1 MEEPI
6 YIKKRNRY
14 NYKTLQTFCY
24 EYDVLVDNNLNE
36 NSKISSTT
44 IISGKCKNNNCL
56 ENYSKSFITLYNSK
70 VFMCHKC
77 TQQEKIKKIKKT
89 NLERYGVEQPLKS
102 HVFKDKLKQT
112 NKEKYGFE
120 YSSQSQQVKDKKAE
134 VFMKKYGVKTSLLDE
149 TIKKQ
154 IRNTNKEKYGFDNPF
169 QSPQIMEKI
178 KQTNMEKYGFENPSQ
193 SPDIA
198 EKKLKTSFRKKE
210 YTFPSGRKD
219 LIQGFENLALD
230 ELLQKELIEE
240 NDIITGVKDV
250 PEIWYHDE
258 AGKKRRHFVDI
269 FISSQNR
276 CIEVK
281 STWTADKKQDN
292 IYLKQKA
299 GKELGYDYE
308 IWIYNKNFEKIKTE
322 K

>member
-6 YIKKRNRY
+6 YVKKRNRY
-14 NYKTLQTFCY
+14 NYKTLQNFCY
-24 EYDVLVDNNLNE
+24 EYDLLLDNNLNE
-36 NSKISSTT
+36 NSTISRST

-56 ENYSKSFITLYNSK
+56 ENYSKSFIILYNSK
-70 VFMCHKC
+70 NFMCHKC
-77 TQQEKIKKIKKT
+77 TQKERIKKVKKT

-102 HVFKDKLKQT
+102 QVFKDKLKQ
-112 NKEKYGFE
+112 
-120 YSSQSQQVKDKKAE
+120 
-134 VFMKKYGVKTSLLDE
+134 
-149 TIKKQ
+149 
-154 IRNTNKEKYGFDNPF
+154 TNKEKYGFDNPF

-178 KQTNMEKYGFENPSQ
+178 KQTNMKKYGFENPSQ

-240 NDIITGVKDV
+240 NDIITCVKDV

-258 AGKKRRHFVDI
+258 AGKKHRHFVDI